1 MFFDSE
7 RRNCH
12 GHFVFFVLNQI
23 PPHVE
28 DFLDYLLKEKRGSVH
43 TLRCYRS
50 DLGQVIKFM
59 DENYGCSDLRE
70 IKSEWLRSYV
80 VEMMRMQK
88 APRTIH
94 RKVSAYRTFVKFA
107 KRQGSMD
114 DDPADSIALP
124 KLAKRLPS
132 VVPEHAMRE
141 LFEEKVFSNDWKGR
155 RDRSIIALMYETGVR
170 LSELIELKVS
180 DLHTERKEISVLG
193 KGSKER
199 RIPLLPETMSS
210 IIAHLNER
218 PFQSQHL
225 FVTDAG
231 RSLYASFVYR
241 RTHHYLSQVSSLRN
255 SSPHV
260 LRHTFATHLLNNG
273 AELSAVKDLLG
284 HASLSSTQVYTH
296 QSLTRLKELHKDS
309 PLDVRPLE

>member
-1 MFFDSE
+1 M
-7 RRNCH
+7 
-12 GHFVFFVLNQI
+12 NQI
-23 PPHVE
+23 PPHIE

-50 DLGQVIKFM
+50 DLGQLVKFM
-59 DENYGCSDLRE
+59 EEQFECSDLRE
-70 IKSEWLRSYV
+70 VKPEWLRSYV

-94 RKVSAYRTFVKFA
+94 RKVSAFRTFVKYA

-114 DDPADSIALP
+114 EDPAESVALP
-124 KLAKRLPS
+124 KLAKRLPT
-132 VVPEHAMRE
+132 VVPEHAMKE
-141 LFEEKVFSNDWKGR
+141 LFEETVFADDWKGR
-155 RDRSIIALMYETGVR
+155 RDRSIIALMYETGIR
-170 LSELIELKVS
+170 LSELIGLKVS
-180 DLHTERKEISVLG
+180 DVHTERQEIIVLG

-199 RIPLLPETMSS
+199 RIPLLSETMSS
-210 IIAHLNER
+210 IQAHIEER
-218 PFQSQHL
+218 PFQSKHL

-231 RSLYASFVYR
+231 RSLYSSFVYR
-241 RTHHYLSQVSSLRN
+241 RVHHYLSMVSSLRK

-284 HASLSSTQVYTH
+284 HSSLSSTQVYTH
-296 QSLTRLKELHKDS
+296 QSLARLKELHADS
-309 PLDVRPLE
+309 PLDVRPQD

>member
-1 MFFDSE
+1 M
-7 RRNCH
+7 
-12 GHFVFFVLNQI
+12 
-23 PPHVE
+23 
-28 DFLDYLLKEKRGSVH
+28 H

-50 DLGQVIKFM
+50 DLGQLAKYM
-59 DENYGCSDLRE
+59 SENYDCSDLRMV
-70 IKSEWLRSYV
+70 KSEWLRSYV

-94 RKVSAYRTFVKFA
+94 RKVSAYRTFVKFS
-107 KRQGSMD
+107 KRQGAMD
-114 DDPADSIALP
+114 QDPAESIALP

-141 LFEEKVFSNDWKGR
+141 LFEEEVFTEDWKGK
-155 RDRSIIALMYETGVR
+155 RDRSIIALMYESGIR
-170 LSELIELKVS
+170 LSELISLKIS
-180 DLHTERKEISVLG
+180 DLHTERGEILVLG

-199 RIPLLPETMSS
+199 RIPLLSETMQS
-210 IIAHLNER
+210 IEAHIQER
-218 PFQSQHL
+218 PFHSKHL

-231 RSLYASFVYR
+231 RSLYSSFVYR
-241 RTHHYLSQVSSLRN
+241 RVHHYLSMVSSLRK

-296 QSLTRLKELHKDS
+296 QSLSRLKELHKDS
-309 PLDVRPLE
+309 PLDIRPQE

>member
-1 MFFDSE
+1 M
-7 RRNCH
+7 
-12 GHFVFFVLNQI
+12 NQI
-23 PPHVE
+23 PPHVQ

-50 DLGQVIKFM
+50 DLGQLVKFM
-59 DENYGCSDLRE
+59 DEQFGCSDLRE
-70 IKSEWLRSYV
+70 VKSEWLRSYV

-94 RKVSAYRTFVKFA
+94 RKVSAYRTFVKYA
-107 KRQGSMD
+107 KRQGSMEA
-114 DDPADSIALP
+114 DPADSIALP

-141 LFEEKVFSNDWKGR
+141 LFEEEVFSDDWKGR

-170 LSELIELKVS
+170 LSELIALKVS
-180 DLHTERKEISVLG
+180 DLHTERKEILVLG

-199 RIPLLPETMSS
+199 RIPLLSETMSS
-210 IIAHLNER
+210 IVAHIEER
-218 PFQSQHL
+218 PFKSKHL

-231 RSLYASFVYR
+231 RSLYGSFVYR
-241 RTHHYLSQVSSLRN
+241 RVHHYLSLVSSLRK

-284 HASLSSTQVYTH
+284 HSSLSSTQVYTH
-296 QSLTRLKELHKDS
+296 QSLSRLKELHQDS
-309 PLDVRPLE
+309 PLDVRPQD

>member
-1 MFFDSE
+1 M
-7 RRNCH
+7 
-12 GHFVFFVLNQI
+12 
-23 PPHVE
+23 
-28 DFLDYLLKEKRGSVH
+28 
-43 TLRCYRS
+43 RCYRS
-50 DLGQVIKFM
+50 DLGQLAKYM
-59 DENYGCSDLRE
+59 SENFDCSDLRKV
-70 IKSEWLRSYV
+70 KSEWLRSYV

-107 KRQGSMD
+107 KRQGAMD
-114 DDPADSIALP
+114 QDPAESIALP

-141 LFEEKVFSNDWKGR
+141 LFEEEVFTEDWKGR
-155 RDRSIIALMYETGVR
+155 RDRSIIALMYETGIR
-170 LSELIELKVS
+170 LSELLALKVS
-180 DLHTERKEISVLG
+180 DLHTERGEILVLG

-199 RIPLLPETMSS
+199 RIPLLSETMSS
-210 IIAHLNER
+210 IEAHLEER
-218 PFQSQHL
+218 PFHSKHL

-241 RTHHYLSQVSSLRN
+241 RVHHYLSMVSSLRK

-284 HASLSSTQVYTH
+284 HSSLSSTQVYTH
-296 QSLTRLKELHKDS
+296 QSLSRLKELHQDS
-309 PLDVRPLE
+309 PLDVRPQD